1 MDKTKYHNSWWF
13 LSLTHTGFLLDDLQY
28 PLGGQQ
34 EVDEAAE
41 AVSPVLP
48 LHHTEEL
55 PQDGSS
61 GDAEGS
67 VQSRQGALDAA
78 VQRLC
83 VLREEEK
90 EKMLDVCSICPT
102 SIRENLCNRHN
113 K

>member
-1 MDKTKYHNSWWF
+1 MELISSRESLLTLHGVKVTKHTF

-34 EVDEAAE
+34 EVNEAAE

-48 LHHTEEL
+48 FHHAEEL

-61 GDAEGS
+61 GDTEGS
-67 VQSRQGALDAA
+67 VHSRQGALDTA

-83 VLREEEK
+83 VLKEE
-90 EKMLDVCSICPT
+90 
-102 SIRENLCNRHN
+102 R
-113 K
+113 

>member
-1 MDKTKYHNSWWF
+1 MYNTVPGKTLHGVNVTKHTF

-48 LHHTEEL
+48 FHHAEEL

-61 GDAEGS
+61 GDTEGS

-83 VLREEEK
+83 VLKEEK
-90 EKMLDVCSICPT
+90 KD
-102 SIRENLCNRHN
+102 N
-113 K
+113 

>member
-1 MDKTKYHNSWWF
+1 MKSEEKECTIPGVKVTKHTF

-48 LHHTEEL
+48 FHHAEEL

-61 GDAEGS
+61 GDTEGS
-67 VQSRQGALDAA
+67 VQSRQGALNAA

-83 VLREEEK
+83 VLKEEK
-90 EKMLDVCSICPT
+90 KD
-102 SIRENLCNRHN
+102 N
-113 K
+113 

>member
-1 MDKTKYHNSWWF
+1 MIKISFYLSKPTF
-13 LSLTHTGFLLDDLQY
+13 LWLTHTGFLLDDLQY

-48 LHHTEEL
+48 LHHAEEL

-61 GDAEGS
+61 GDTEGS
-67 VQSRQGALDAA
+67 VQSRQGALDTA

-83 VLREEEK
+83 VLKQEK
-90 EKMLDVCSICPT
+90 IIEQIRHVLNT
-102 SIRENLCNRHN
+102 SHVYQ
-113 K
+113 